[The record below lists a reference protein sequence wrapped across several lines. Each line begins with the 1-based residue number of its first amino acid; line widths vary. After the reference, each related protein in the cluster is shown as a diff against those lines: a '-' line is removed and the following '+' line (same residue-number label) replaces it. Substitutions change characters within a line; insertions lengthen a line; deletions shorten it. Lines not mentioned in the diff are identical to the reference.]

1 MIVATP
7 STAQAYMFY
16 VNNWILG
23 ASLFLISIV
32 SLVLL
37 FQKSRGFEP
46 QRLLGVAFLAII
58 CYGLTYLAISTGT
71 LTEFPF
77 LYRIGC
83 PFYYLVPPCF
93 YLYFRFLL
101 QDKHSLRKADLFHL
115 IPFALAMVDMAGYYW
130 GTTAEAKME
139 ELLRVQNSP
148 ILVFDTGAGFLP
160 AISHFYFRVLQS
172 VIYLFLQWTLI
183 LSVRRAWPE
192 PVSRAWIWLLI
203 LFESFLYGGNLV
215 MTIFGTYRENLTL
228 VPVVARAFQFMSGLM
243 MLSLIAIGY
252 YMLFKPELLYGS
264 GFRQVGPV
272 EKEEAA
278 VEERELLSQSGGQP
292 VVPALRTEHCE
303 RLEAY
308 LKEKKPFLRK
318 RLTLSELAVELD
330 MPSYIL
336 SGLLNNYYEQNFND
350 FINDYRVE
358 YVIERMR
365 TDPSWKSL
373 TMEGLALDAGFS
385 SRTAFYTAFKKRKG
399 MSPGSFARKSYI

>member
-1 MIVATP
+1 
-7 STAQAYMFY
+7 MFY

-101 QDKHSLRKADLFHL
+101 QDKRSLRKADLFHL
-115 IPFALAMVDMAGYYW
+115 IPFALAVLDMGGYYW

-160 AISHFYFRVLQS
+160 AISHFYFRVLQMAVYTPDTIS
-172 VIYLFLQWTLI
+172 KSSSSASSLYVNFFTGSAKDEVRYRINKGKWVSMRHTIDLDPAYVEGVAAWKKMTDKKARGRRPSNPARSTHLWKAPIISTLTPGKYQI
-183 LSVRRAWPE
+183 QIKAKD
-192 PVSRAWIWLLI
+192 
-203 LFESFLYGGNLV
+203 
-215 MTIFGTYRENLTL
+215 MFGR
-228 VPVVARAFQFMSGLM
+228 V
-243 MLSLIAIGY
+243 
-252 YMLFKPELLYGS
+252 FK
-264 GFRQVGPV
+264 
-272 EKEEAA
+272 EK
-278 VEERELLSQSGGQP
+278 RELHI
-292 VVPALRTEHCE
+292 T
-303 RLEAY
+303 
-308 LKEKKPFLRK
+308 K
-318 RLTLSELAVELD
+318 
-330 MPSYIL
+330 
-336 SGLLNNYYEQNFND
+336 
-350 FINDYRVE
+350 
-358 YVIERMR
+358 
-365 TDPSWKSL
+365 
-373 TMEGLALDAGFS
+373 
-385 SRTAFYTAFKKRKG
+385 
-399 MSPGSFARKSYI
+399 